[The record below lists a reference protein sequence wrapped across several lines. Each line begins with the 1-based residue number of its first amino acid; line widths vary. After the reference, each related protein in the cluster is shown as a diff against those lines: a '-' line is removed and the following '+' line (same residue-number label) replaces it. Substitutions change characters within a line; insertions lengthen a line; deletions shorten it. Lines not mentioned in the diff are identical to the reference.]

1 MHRGGGGNAYPPAGM
16 RAADRRRWQDEQAA
30 AGRGGASSSGV
41 GGDPRQQQQ
50 QQQAKPVVPSNTTL
64 TSIFRLFDADH
75 SSRVNFKQFLEL
87 ITALLTVQ
95 DNVRP
100 DAAFADHVAR
110 DIARNMTITD
120 VNGRVVQNVHHI
132 ALSDFILACNGP
144 KGRAN
149 LALQM
154 LLDGAVR
161 GCQPREL
168 LDTLCVMRNVP
179 PPQSATKNKPP
190 QTQSASGSGGGA
202 GGSSSHAAS
211 APRTPG
217 MTTPTARGGGGG
229 GDSLFVRGTRREVEF
244 GDGREWT

>member
-41 GGDPRQQQQ
+41 GGGPRQQQQ

-87 ITALLTVQ
+87 ITALQTVQ
-95 DNVRP
+95 DGVRP

-179 PPQSATKNKPP
+179 PPQSA
-190 QTQSASGSGGGA
+190 GDDRGGA
-202 GGSSSHAAS
+202 LAALEGRAAAATAELQRVS
-211 APRTPG
+211 DAYDGLLDSTPARK
-217 MTTPTARGGGGG
+217 TPP
-229 GDSLFVRGTRREVEF
+229 
-244 GDGREWT
+244 